1 MTTTPTPT
9 YSAATERCV
18 AGASGWSTT
27 SIALAIRAA

>member
-1 MTTTPTPT
+1 MITALAPT

-18 AGASGWSTT
+18 TGANGWSTA